1 MRAST
6 GTLMN
11 TPSTWHSPLWH
22 AGPYRDWLAD
32 HGSLTR
38 RLQARCP
45 SFAVERLAQGIARP
59 QADECAQLGLA
70 PGRVAVVREVLLLC
84 AGRPVVFAH
93 SAVALDGLRGP
104 WVGLSKLG
112 NKPLGAAL
120 FADPLVVRHPLEYR
134 RLDAR
139 HPLYRAAAEHLAEAP
154 RFLWARRS
162 RFERAGSPILVT
174 EIFLPEVLCLP

>member
-1 MRAST
+1 
-6 GTLMN
+6 MN
-11 TPSTWHSPLWH
+11 PWQSALLGAH
-22 AGPYRDWLAD
+22 PYRDWLAD
-32 HGSLTR
+32 PGSLTR

-59 QADECAQLGLA
+59 QTDECAQLGLA

>member
-1 MRAST
+1 
-6 GTLMN
+6 MN
-11 TPSTWHSPLWH
+11 PWHSPLWQ
-22 AGPYRDWLAD
+22 AGPLRDWLAD

-45 SFAVERLAQGIARP
+45 GFAVQRLAQGIARP
-59 QADECAQLGLA
+59 QADECAELGLA

-84 AGRPVVFAH
+84 AGKPVVFAH
-93 SAVALDGLRGP
+93 SAVALEGLRGP
-104 WVGLSKLG
+104 WVGLSSLG
-112 NKPLGAAL
+112 NQSLGAAL
-120 FADPLVVRHPLEYR
+120 FADPMVVRHPLEYR

-139 HPLYRAAAEHLAEAP
+139 HPLYRAAAAHLTETP

-174 EIFLPEVLCLP
+174 EVFLPEVLCLP